1 MLSIWGDV
9 EVVAC
14 RTDDRHLFENNKKK
28 KKGRKEKV
36 ETQQQLYSFF

>member
-28 KKGRKEKV
+28 KGRKEKV

>member
-28 KKGRKEKV
+28 KRRKEEV